1 MKLAQRPL
9 EDEWMTFGLKGGIAM
24 KLKALDIVILF
35 AILLVMAG
43 VLANAFVGG

>member
-1 MKLAQRPL
+1 
-9 EDEWMTFGLKGGIAM
+9 M

-43 VLANAFVGG
+43 VFINAFVGG